1 MPIPN
6 IPQPVTDPTHPTFLI
21 ELKRKGIHVMALII
35 PIGLCFFPTRPAL
48 ALLFLV
54 TLASLAV
61 ELLRFR
67 FSTMQALF
75 MKIFSP
81 LLREHEEKMLTG
93 STALCLSASLCTAL
107 FLIFRCTWVLEDEA
121 RLSLFYAFSFIIL
134 GDAAAALFGKLYG
147 RRKILG
153 PKTWAGAFA
162 CLTSC
167 LIIYFA
173 VRGLTGGYFPWE
185 TAVTGALLTTAL
197 EILPFRLD
205 DNLRVA
211 PVTCFTMYFL
221 LRAGFFA

>member
-1 MPIPN
+1 MP
-6 IPQPVTDPTHPTFLI
+6 IPQPVTDPLHPSFLM
-21 ELKRKGIHVMALII
+21 ELRRKGIHVLALII
-35 PIGLCFFPTRPAL
+35 PIGLCFFPTKPAL
-48 ALLFLV
+48 FLLFFV
-54 TLASLAV
+54 TTASLCI

-93 STALCLSASLCTAL
+93 STALCLSASLCTAG
-107 FLIFRCTWVLEDEA
+107 FLIALKTWVLEEPA
-121 RLSLFYAFSFIIL
+121 RLSLYYAFTFIIL

-153 PKTWAGAFA
+153 SKTWVGSFA
-162 CLTSC
+162 CLLSC
-167 LIIYFA
+167 LIIYF
-173 VRGLTGGYFPWE
+173 VSMNVTGGWFPWE
-185 TAVTGALLTTAL
+185 TAALGALLTTVL

-211 PVTCFTMYFL
+211 PITCFTMYFL
-221 LRAGFFA
+221 LKAGLFA